1 MAGQTHN
8 GTVMTTNLSTLP
20 EKCLKGGHRC
30 EGVCA
35 PAHVQWR
42 RCAGLRCVRACV
54 RAASRLKGQRALRE
68 RAGARGWD
76 RRWLPIK
83 LPQPHPELLHLRQRV
98 TITDWAL
105 RLGRPPPVNQEGA
118 CKAGE
123 GQPCQ
128 RFAGNFLQLQKKLQR
143 NKTKQKKNTGSTLRF
158 KGPVVT
164 TARRVTTFTGNT
176 PALPAGL
183 RGK

>member
-1 MAGQTHN
+1 MRPGA
-8 GTVMTTNLSTLP
+8 
-20 EKCLKGGHRC
+20 
-30 EGVCA
+30 CA
-35 PAHVQWR
+35 VALV
-42 RCAGLRCVRACV
+42 RCAACV

-118 CKAGE
+118 SKAGE

-143 NKTKQKKNTGSTLRF
+143 NKTKQKKHRVDTEVQRSGRHHSKACHNVHGQHTRTSC
-158 KGPVVT
+158 GP
-164 TARRVTTFTGNT
+164 ARQIVAHLKWSCG
-176 PALPAGL
+176 
-183 RGK
+183 